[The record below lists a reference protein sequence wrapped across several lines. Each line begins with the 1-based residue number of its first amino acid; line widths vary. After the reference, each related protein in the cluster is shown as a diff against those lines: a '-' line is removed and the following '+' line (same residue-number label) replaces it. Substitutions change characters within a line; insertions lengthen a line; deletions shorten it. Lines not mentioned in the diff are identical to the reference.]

1 MISRHAQPS
10 VRLTVED
17 YRMLFAGVRNGAV
30 MSVALLLAIVVSAQ
44 AQSGSRASP
53 GSGSGAAAQASTP
66 AAPAQTEARTPAST
80 LVTLEV
86 KATRLRRVL
95 SEIARQS
102 GAHLYYSK
110 YVVPLDRLVS
120 VNVQRATATEALEK
134 ALDGT
139 GVGIHAWSS
148 GQIILER
155 IESPSHAS
163 RVSRLAGL
171 KGHVTDGKTGA
182 VIAGAQVTIE
192 GTSRGA
198 TTDNDGAYQIT
209 SPPPGEHVVTARRIG
224 YAPQSLH
231 VTIGA
236 DTTATLDFA
245 LQLSVDVFDQVV
257 VTGTVAPTEVRAVPT
272 PITVVTANDIARLGI
287 TDITQIFRG
296 SVPGAVAVDAG
307 THDGYP
313 GLSFRGGLDFSQG
326 YSDAATKVYVDG
338 VEMAYTNALSQID
351 PNTIDHIEIT
361 RGPQASTLYGAGA
374 MAGVVQVFTKKGS
387 GGLTHP
393 EITVQAAAGGLQS
406 QWSEATAHQD
416 HSLGITGGDGA
427 LSYATHVS
435 YTSTGEWAPE
445 YKSQRAVYSGN
456 VSSTVG
462 ALHLELSGQYSHRVY
477 DLAPLDPPFVNQIRD
492 GHWHTGADAFFTTP
506 FYPDEART
514 DGTYGLNLTYQ
525 TTSWWTNRLLL
536 GYDGYD
542 NPRGQT
548 QPRLTS
554 PSDTM
559 RTYGEFQ
566 RSRASV
572 GYNSSI
578 ETKLG
583 SALASTLTIG
593 IDHWQTHETAL
604 SASEHADGTF
614 ASGATLIKYLY
625 ANTGL
630 FAQEQ
635 LGIANALF
643 ITAGVRGDRNDNFGG
658 GYGTAVAPR
667 VGVSYA
673 GSAGN
678 QVSYKVRA
686 SYGTAIQAPLPLQK
700 SANTLNLPFSEQLAN
715 PELGPERQSGYDAG
729 VELYFGKRASVQAT
743 YYNQRVD
750 DLISSVTVSAPGDTL
765 TIFRNANV
773 GRIKNTGWEFQG
785 ATSFGRLSVIGT
797 YSIFNSIVQKG
808 DPGVLG
814 DGSGQYHIGDRL
826 LLIPRSSGGIT
837 AALAAGRTQVS
848 GGLTYIGSFRN
859 YDEIAYFGDLF
870 GGASS
875 GEPARS
881 FIIDYPSNVKL
892 NAQVG
897 RDITRSVNVFLRVD
911 NLTNSYQSEIN
922 NISAVYGRLTV
933 LGVKARW

>member
-1 MISRHAQPS
+1 M
-10 VRLTVED
+10 T
-17 YRMLFAGVRNGAV
+17 
-30 MSVALLLAIVVSAQ
+30 VALLSVFGVTAR
-44 AQSGSRASP
+44 AQSIGHSNM
-53 GSGSGAAAQASTP
+53 GSGNGAAAQESNSAAS
-66 AAPAQTEARTPAST
+66 ALTEARTPSSM
-80 LVTLEV
+80 LVTLDV
-86 KATRLRRVL
+86 KATHLRRVL
-95 SEIARQS
+95 SEIAHQS
-102 GAHLYYSK
+102 GVHLYYSK
-110 YVVPLDRLVS
+110 YAVPLDRLVS
-120 VNVQRATATEALEK
+120 LSVRGATATEALEK

-139 GVGIHAWSS
+139 GVRIHVWSS
-148 GQIILER
+148 GQIVLER
-155 IESPSHAS
+155 AEAPSHAS
-163 RVSRLAGL
+163 RNRQLVGL
-171 KGHVTDGKTGA
+171 RGHVTDAKTGA
-182 VIAGAQVTIE
+182 VIAGAQVTID
-192 GTSRGA
+192 GTSLGA
-198 TTDNDGAYQIT
+198 TTGNDGAYQIASVPT
-209 SPPPGEHVVTARRIG
+209 GEQVATARRIG

-231 VTIGA
+231 VTISSDEA
-236 DTTATLDFA
+236 ATLDFA
-245 LQLSVDVFDQVV
+245 LQLSVNVFDQVV
-257 VTGTVAPTEVRAVPT
+257 VTGTVAPTEIRAVPT

-326 YSDAATKVYVDG
+326 YSDQPAKVYVDG
-338 VEMAYTNALSQID
+338 VEMAYSNALSQID

-374 MAGVVQVFTKKGS
+374 MAGVIQIFTKRGS
-387 GGLTHP
+387 GGLAHP
-393 EITVQAAAGGLQS
+393 EIVAQVAGGGLQS
-406 QWSEATAHQD
+406 QWSGVTPHQD

-435 YTSTGEWAPE
+435 YTSTGAWAPE
-445 YKSQRAVYSGN
+445 YKSQRAVYSGS

-462 ALHLELSGQYSHRVY
+462 ALHVELSGQYSHRVY
-477 DLAPLDPPFVNQIRD
+477 DVAPLDPYFVNQVRD
-492 GHWHTGADAFFTTP
+492 GNWHTAADAFYATP
-506 FYPDEART
+506 FYPDVTRT
-514 DGTYGLNLTYQ
+514 DGSYGLNLTYQ
-525 TTSWWTNRLLL
+525 TASWWTNRLLL

-559 RTYGEFQ
+559 RTFGEFQ

-583 SALASTLTIG
+583 STLASTLTVG
-593 IDHWQTHETAL
+593 IDHWQTHETL
-604 SASEHADGTF
+604 QSAREHADGTF
-614 ASGATLIKYLY
+614 APGATLTKYLY

-673 GSAGN
+673 GGAAN
-678 QVSYKVRA
+678 QMSYKVRA
-686 SYGTAIQAPLPLQK
+686 SYGIAIQAPLPLQK
-700 SANTLNLPFSEQLAN
+700 GASTLNLPFSEQLAN
-715 PELGPERQSGYDAG
+715 PDLGPERQSGYDAG

-750 DLISSVTVSAPGDTL
+750 DLISSVTVSAPSDTL
-765 TIFRNANV
+765 LLYRNANV

-785 ATSFGRLSVIGT
+785 ATSFGRLSVSGT
-797 YSIFNSIVQKG
+797 YSIFNSIVQKL
-808 DPGVLG
+808 DPGLLG
-814 DGSGQYHIGDRL
+814 DDERQYHVGDRL
-826 LLIPRSSGGIT
+826 LLIPRSSGGLT

-848 GGLTYIGSFRN
+848 TGLTYIGSFRN
-859 YDEIAYFGDLF
+859 YDRIAYDNALY
-870 GGASS
+870 GGGSS
-875 GEPARS
+875 SAAARS
-881 FIIDYPSNVKL
+881 FIIDYPSSVKL
-892 NAQVG
+892 NAQVA

-911 NLTNSYQSEIN
+911 NLTNSYRPEVD
-922 NISAVYGRLTV
+922 NITAVYGRLTV

>member
-1 MISRHAQPS
+1 M
-10 VRLTVED
+10 ED
-17 YRMLFAGVRNGAV
+17 YRMRFAGVKKGAV
-30 MSVALLLAIVVSAQ
+30 TSVALLLAIAVSAR
-44 AQSGSRASP
+44 AQSGAHASL
-53 GSGSGAAAQASTP
+53 GSGNGVAAQESSP
-66 AAPAQTEARTPAST
+66 ATSAETAARTPSST

-86 KATRLRRVL
+86 KETHLRRVL

-102 GAHLYYSK
+102 GVHLYYSK
-110 YVVPLDRLVS
+110 YAVPLERLVS
-120 VNVQRATATEALEK
+120 LSVQGVTATEALKK

-139 GVGIHAWSS
+139 GVGIHVWSS

-155 IESPSHAS
+155 IEMLPHAS
-163 RVSRLAGL
+163 RVRRLVGL
-171 KGHVTDGKTGA
+171 QGHVVDAKTGA
-182 VIAGAQVTIE
+182 AIAGAQVTIE
-192 GTSRGA
+192 GTSLGA
-198 TTDNDGAYQIT
+198 ATGNAGAYQIA
-209 SPPPGEHVVTARRIG
+209 SVPPGEHVVTARRLG

-236 DTTATLDFA
+236 DTTVTLDFA
-245 LQLSVDVFDQVV
+245 LQLSVNVFDQVV

-287 TDITQIFRG
+287 TDISQIFRG

-313 GLSFRGGLDFSQG
+313 GLSFRGGLDFNQG
-326 YSDAATKVYVDG
+326 YSDAPAKVYVDG
-338 VEMAYTNALSQID
+338 VEMAYTNAMSQID

-374 MAGVVQVFTKKGS
+374 MAGVIQVFTKKGS

-406 QWSEATAHQD
+406 QWSGATAHQD
-416 HSLGITGGDGA
+416 HSLGISGGDGA

-435 YTSTGEWAPE
+435 YASTGAWVPE
-445 YKSQRAVYSGN
+445 YKSQRAVYSGS
-456 VSSTVG
+456 VSSTLG
-462 ALHLELSGQYSHRVY
+462 ALQVELSGQYSHRVY
-477 DLAPLDPPFVNQIRD
+477 DAAPLDPPFVNQVRD
-492 GHWHTGADAFFTTP
+492 GHWHTGADAFYATP
-506 FYPDEART
+506 FYPDVTRT
-514 DGTYGLNLTYQ
+514 DGTYGLNLTHQ

-542 NPRGQT
+542 NPRDQT

-559 RTYGEFQ
+559 RRYSEFQ
-566 RSRASV
+566 RSRATV
-572 GYNSSI
+572 GYNSSM

-583 SALASTLTIG
+583 SALTSTLTVG
-593 IDHWQTHETAL
+593 IDHWQTHETAE
-604 SASEHADGTF
+604 SAREHADGTF
-614 ASGATLIKYLY
+614 APGATLIKYHY

-673 GSAGN
+673 GSAAN
-678 QVSYKVRA
+678 QLSYKVRA
-686 SYGTAIQAPLPLQK
+686 SYGTAIRAPLPLQK
-700 SANTLNLPFSEQLAN
+700 GANTLNLPFSEQLAN
-715 PELGPERQSGYDAG
+715 PDLGPERQSGYDAG

-743 YYNQRVD
+743 YYYQRVD
-750 DLISSVTVSAPGDTL
+750 DLISSVTVSAPDDTL
-765 TIFRNANV
+765 TLYRNANV

-785 ATSFGRLSVIGT
+785 ATSFGRLSVTGT
-797 YSIFNSIVQKG
+797 YSIFNSIVQKV
-808 DPGVLG
+808 DPGLLG
-814 DGSGQYHIGDRL
+814 DGSGQYHVGDRL
-826 LLIPRSSGGIT
+826 LIIPRSSGGLS
-837 AALAAGRTQVS
+837 AALAAGRTQLS
-848 GGLTYIGSFRN
+848 AGLTFIGSFRN
-859 YDEIAYFGDLF
+859 YDKIAYYNAIFSD
-870 GGASS
+870 APSS
-875 GEPARS
+875 DPARA
-881 FIIDYPSNVKL
+881 FIIDYPSSMKL
-892 NAQVG
+892 NAQVA

-911 NLTNSYQSEIN
+911 NLTNSYRSEVDN
-922 NISAVYGRLTV
+922 VSAVYGRLTV
-933 LGVKARW
+933 IGVRARW

>member
-1 MISRHAQPS
+1 MISRRAQPS

-17 YRMLFAGVRNGAV
+17 DRMQFAGVRTRAV
-30 MSVALLLAIVVSAQ
+30 MLVALLLLVGVSAR
-44 AQSGSRASP
+44 AQSVSGSAP
-53 GSGSGAAAQASTP
+53 GSGSAAQASNL
-66 AAPAQTEARTPAST
+66 AASAQVEARAPSST
-80 LVTLEV
+80 LVTLEM
-86 KATRLRRVL
+86 KGARLRSVL

-102 GAHLYYSK
+102 GVHLYYSK
-110 YVVPLDRLVS
+110 YIVPLDRLVS
-120 VNVQRATATEALEK
+120 VSVQRATATEALEK

-139 GVGIHAWSS
+139 GVGIHEWSS
-148 GQIILER
+148 GQLILER
-155 IESPSHAS
+155 VKTLAPTS
-163 RVSRLAGL
+163 RARRLVDL
-171 KGHVTDGKTGA
+171 RGHVADAKTGA
-182 VIAGAQVTIE
+182 VIAGAQVMIE
-192 GTSRGA
+192 GTSLGA
-198 TTDNDGAYQIT
+198 ATDNEGAYVIA
-209 SPPPGEHVVTARRIG
+209 SVPVGEHVVTARRLG
-224 YAPQSLH
+224 YAPQSLK
-231 VTIGA
+231 VTIGT
-236 DTTATLDFA
+236 DQSATLDFA
-245 LQLSVDVFDQVV
+245 LQLSVSVFDQVV

-272 PITVVTANDIARLGI
+272 PITVVTANDIERLGI

-296 SVPGAVAVDAG
+296 SVPGALVVDAG

-313 GLSFRGGLDFSQG
+313 GMSFRGGTDFNQG
-326 YSDAATKVYVDG
+326 YGDEPVKVYVDG

-374 MAGVVQVFTKKGS
+374 MAGVIQVFTKKGS
-387 GGLTHP
+387 GGLAHP
-393 EITVQAAAGGLQS
+393 EITAQVAAGGLQS
-406 QWSEATAHQD
+406 QWSGATAHQD
-416 HSLGITGGDGA
+416 HSLGIDGGDSV

-445 YKSQRAVYSGN
+445 YKSQRAVFSGS
-456 VSSTVG
+456 VASTVG
-462 ALHLELSGQYSHRVY
+462 ALHVALSGQYSHRVY
-477 DLAPLDPPFVNQIRD
+477 DLAPLDPYFVNQIRD
-492 GHWHTGADAFFTTP
+492 GHWHTGADAFFATP
-506 FYPDEART
+506 FYPDETRT
-514 DGTYGLNLTYQ
+514 DGTYGLNLTHQ
-525 TTSWWTNRLLL
+525 TASWWTNRLVL

-542 NPRGQT
+542 NPRDQT

-559 RTYGEFQ
+559 RSYSEFQ

-578 ETKLG
+578 ENKLG
-583 SALASTLTIG
+583 SALTSTLTVG
-593 IDHWQTHETAL
+593 IDYWQTHESAQ

-614 ASGATLIKYLY
+614 APGATLLKYLY

-643 ITAGVRGDRNDNFGG
+643 ITAGVRGDRNDNFGA

-673 GSAGN
+673 GGAAN

-686 SYGTAIQAPLPLQK
+686 SYGKAIRAPLPLQK

-715 PELGPERQSGYDAG
+715 PDLGPERQSGYDAG
-729 VELYFGKRASVQAT
+729 LELYFAKRASIQAT

-750 DLISSVTVSAPGDTL
+750 DLISTVTVSAPTDTL
-765 TIFRNANV
+765 TLYRNANV

-785 ATSFGRLSVIGT
+785 ASTFGRLSVTGT
-797 YSIFNSIVQKG
+797 YSIFNSIVQKV
-808 DPGVLG
+808 DPSVLG
-814 DGSGQYHIGDRL
+814 DGSGQYHVGDRL
-826 LLIPRSSGGIT
+826 LLIPRSSGGLT

-848 GGLTYIGSFRN
+848 AGLTYIGSFRN
-859 YDEIAYFGDLF
+859 YDKIAYYSDLF

-875 GEPARS
+875 GAPARS

-892 NAQVG
+892 NAQVA
-897 RDITRSVNVFLRVD
+897 RDITRSMNVFLRVD
-911 NLTNSYQSEIN
+911 NLTNSYHSEVDN
-922 NISAVYGRLTV
+922 VSTVYGRLTV